1 VADPT
6 PVRQPGSTPLAWSPD
21 DKQPLILHRDR
32 FAVLDV
38 ATSISRDLKRLGD
51 QYVNPPARWS

>member
-1 VADPT
+1 LDQ
-6 PVRQPGSTPLAWSPD
+6 RLAGVLAGRD
-21 DKQPLILHRDR
+21 AHRRYGERTRILHRDG

-38 ATSISRDLKRLGD
+38 ATRISRDLKRLGD